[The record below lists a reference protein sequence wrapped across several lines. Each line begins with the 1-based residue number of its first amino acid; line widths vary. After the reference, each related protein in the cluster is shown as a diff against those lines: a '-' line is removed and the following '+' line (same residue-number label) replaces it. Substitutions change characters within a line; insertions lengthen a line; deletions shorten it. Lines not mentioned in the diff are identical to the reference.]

1 MLIGRDAELRTV
13 TRAVGGLA
21 GGQPFVI
28 GIVGDDGSGRTSL
41 LNAAAD
47 VARSD
52 GGLVLATRGT
62 GAELAPAYGGLLSLL
77 RPLERRF
84 DELAGPENAD
94 VLRSAMALRT
104 RPADP
109 LDVGIGVLR
118 LMTTLAEERPL
129 VVTVDDADGLD
140 PATVDALAFA
150 FGRLGVDAV
159 GALICLPPE
168 RQPVWNAVTTQRI
181 VLGALGVDDLAE
193 LVMANVPCEREPAH
207 ACATW
212 ADGNPLLAIELARS
226 LSDDERKGRRPL
238 PSLPRPTVRAVE
250 RMQAQ
255 LDALSEAARRALVVV
270 AADRTGRASVILG
283 ALAALGEAPGGL
295 DEAEEAGVISVDLD
309 SVSFRHPLLRPLCY
323 HLVAARS
330 RRAAHRAVAGALTEP
345 GDAAERA
352 WQLVA
357 SCAGPDDDVAAVLDL
372 VADDARRRGALV
384 EAATTLERAAALST
398 DPAGRRDRRRRAAVA
413 FLDAFAFDDALRLVE
428 PADGDGALLTVEAI
442 ERRDGPAVALIRFDS
457 ARVADPAVRA
467 DLLLAAGRTADAL
480 AAVEAAA
487 PGALVDSVRAAIE
500 PTLPL
505 PEEPSGSTASE
516 RRARRRWLGAAAE
529 RGVSTAHPRTV
540 DELVAAA
547 RAAAVRGAPADA
559 MSLLERGR
567 AAVPPGTERVAA
579 EVDAI
584 AARIEA
590 TAPSSDS
597 SLAALTKAERRV
609 AESVA
614 AGRTNREV
622 AEHLFV
628 SVKTVDFHLQ
638 SIYRKLALR
647 SRTEL
652 AVLMAGKGVMA

>member
-1 MLIGRDAELRTV
+1 MLVGRDAELRTA
-13 TRAVGGLA
+13 TRAVAGLS

-41 LNAAAD
+41 LNTAAEI
-47 VARSD
+47 ARSE
-52 GGLVLATRGT
+52 GSLVLAARGT

-84 DELAGPENAD
+84 DELAGAENAE
-94 VLRSAMALRT
+94 VLRCAMALRS
-104 RPADP
+104 RPADS

-129 VVTVDDADGLD
+129 VVAVDDADGLD

-159 GALICLPPE
+159 GALICLPPG
-168 RQPVWNAVTTQRI
+168 RQAVWEPVTTQRI
-181 VLGALGVDDLAE
+181 VLGPLGADELAA
-193 LVMANVPCEREPAH
+193 LVMANVACEPEPAQ
-207 ACATW
+207 ACAIW

-238 PSLPRPTVRAVE
+238 PTLPRPTVRAVE

-255 LDALSEAARRALVVV
+255 LDALGEGARRALVVV
-270 AADRTGRASVILG
+270 AADRTGRASVIVG
-283 ALAALGEAPGGL
+283 ALTALGEAPGGL
-295 DEAEEAGVISVDLD
+295 DEADEAGVISIDLD

-330 RRAAHRAVAGALTEP
+330 RRAAHRALAGALTEP
-345 GDAAERA
+345 ADAAERA

-384 EAATTLERAAALST
+384 EAATTLERAAALSV
-398 DPAGRRDRRRRAAVA
+398 DPAGRRERRRRAAVA
-413 FLDAFAFDDALRLVE
+413 FLDSYAFDDALRLLDLDDSE
-428 PADGDGALLTVEAI
+428 GALLAVEAV

-457 ARVADPAVRA
+457 TGAGDTAVRA
-467 DLLLAAGRTADAL
+467 DLLVACGRTADAL
-480 AAVEAAA
+480 AAVEGAH
-487 PGALVDSVRAAIE
+487 PGSLMDSVRAAIE
-500 PTLPL
+500 PALPL
-505 PEEPSGSTASE
+505 PPEPSGSTAID
-516 RRARRRWLGAAAE
+516 RRARRRWLGAAAD

-559 MSLLERGR
+559 TSFLERAR
-567 AAVPPGTERVAA
+567 AAVPPGAERVAA

-584 AARIEA
+584 TERLEA
-590 TAPSSDS
+590 TASSSDN
-597 SLAALTKAERRV
+597 SLGALTKAERRV

-652 AVLMAGKGVMA
+652 AVLMAGKGVPA

>member
-1 MLIGRDAELRTV
+1 MLIGRDAELRTA
-13 TRAVGGLA
+13 TRAVSGLG

-41 LNAAAD
+41 LNAATE

-52 GGLVLATRGT
+52 GHLVLATRGT
-62 GAELAPAYGGLLSLL
+62 GADLAPAYGGLLSLL

-84 DELAGPENAD
+84 DELTGAEDAD
-94 VLRSAMALRT
+94 VLRSAMALRS

-118 LMTTLAEERPL
+118 LITTLAEERPVL
-129 VVTVDDADGLD
+129 VAVDDADGLD

-150 FGRLGVDAV
+150 LGRLGVDAV

-168 RQPVWNAVTTQRI
+168 RHAVWDPVTTQRI
-181 VLGALGVDDLAE
+181 VLGPLGADDLAE
-193 LVMANVPCEREPAH
+193 LVMANVPCAPEPAH

-226 LSDDERKGRRPL
+226 LSEDERHGRRPL

-255 LDALSEAARRALVVV
+255 LDALGEAARRALVVV

-295 DEAEEAGVISVDLD
+295 DEAEEAGVISVGLD

-330 RRAAHRAVAGALTEP
+330 RRAAHRALAGALTEP

-384 EAATTLERAAALST
+384 EAATTLERAASLSV
-398 DPAGRRDRRRRAAVA
+398 DLAGRRERRRRAAVA
-413 FLDAFAFDDALRLVE
+413 FLDALAFDDALRLLDLD
-428 PADGDGALLTVEAI
+428 DGEGALLAIEAV
-442 ERRDGPAVALIRFDS
+442 ERRDGPAVALIRFDAAGS
-457 ARVADPAVRA
+457 ADAAVRG
-467 DLLLAAGRTADAL
+467 DLLLACGRRADAAAAVGGAGENAL
-480 AAVEAAA
+480 AA
-487 PGALVDSVRAAIE
+487 SVRAAIE
-500 PTLPL
+500 PSRPL
-505 PEEPSGSTASE
+505 PDEPSGSTAHD
-516 RRARRRWLGAAAE
+516 RRARRRWLGAAAD
-529 RGVSTAHPRTV
+529 RGVAMAHPKTV
-540 DELVAAA
+540 DELAAAA
-547 RAAAVRGAPADA
+547 RAASVRGAPADA
-559 MSLLERGR
+559 TSFLERAR
-567 AAVPPGTERVAA
+567 AAVPPGAARVSAEVAA
-579 EVDAI
+579 LAERLE
-584 AARIEA
+584 AAS
-590 TAPSSDS
+590 PSSDS

-652 AVLMAGKGVMA
+652 AVLMAGRGVLT

>member
-1 MLIGRDAELRTV
+1 MLVGRDAELRAA
-13 TRAVGGLA
+13 TRALAGLG

-28 GIVGDDGSGRTSL
+28 AIVGDDGSGRTSL
-41 LNAAAD
+41 LSAATEAS
-47 VARSD
+47 RSD
-52 GGLVLATRGT
+52 NSLVLATRGT
-62 GAELAPAYGGLLSLL
+62 GVELAPAYGGLLSLL

-84 DELAGPENAD
+84 DELAGAENAD
-94 VLRSAMALRT
+94 VLRAAMTLRS
-104 RPADP
+104 RPADS

-118 LMTTLAEERPL
+118 LMTTLAEEQP
-129 VVTVDDADGLD
+129 VIVAVDDADGLD

-150 FGRLGVDAV
+150 FGHLGVDAV
-159 GALICLPPE
+159 GALLCLPPE
-168 RQPVWNAVTTQRI
+168 PHASWDPVTTQRI
-181 VLGALGVDDLAE
+181 VLGPLGVDALAE
-193 LVMANVPCEREPAH
+193 LVIANVPCEPEPAR
-207 ACATW
+207 ACAAW

-226 LSDDERKGRRPL
+226 LSDDERTGRRPL

-255 LDALSEAARRALVVV
+255 LDALDEPARRALVVV
-270 AADRTGRASVILG
+270 AADRTGRPSVVLG

-309 SVSFRHPLLRPLCY
+309 SVTFRHPLLRPLCY

-330 RRAAHRAVAGALTEP
+330 RRAAHRALAGALTEP
-345 GDAAERA
+345 GDGAERA

-384 EAATTLERAAALST
+384 EAATTLERAASLSAG
-398 DPAGRRDRRRRAAVA
+398 PAGRRDRRRRAAVA
-413 FLDAFAFDDALRLVE
+413 FLDALAFEDALRLLDVD
-428 PADGDGALLTVEAI
+428 DGEGALLAVEAV
-442 ERRDGPAVALIRFDS
+442 ERRDGPAVALIRFDAAGS
-457 ARVADPAVRA
+457 ADAAVRA
-467 DLLLAAGRTADAL
+467 DLLLACGRTADAQAAVGGADEGAL
-480 AAVEAAA
+480 AA
-487 PGALVDSVRAAIE
+487 SVRAAIE

-505 PEEPSGSTASE
+505 PDEPFGSTAHD
-516 RRARRRWLGAAAE
+516 RRARRRWLGAAAD
-529 RGVSTAHPRTV
+529 RGITTLHPRTV

-547 RAAAVRGAPADA
+547 RAAAVQGAPADA
-559 MSLLERGR
+559 TSFLERAR
-567 AAVPPGTERVAA
+567 AAVPRGADRVTADVNALGERLEAA
-579 EVDAI
+579 A
-584 AARIEA
+584 
-590 TAPSSDS
+590 APSAS

-652 AVLMAGKGVMA
+652 AVLMAGAMA

>member
-1 MLIGRDAELRTV
+1 MLIGRDAELRTA
-13 TRAVGGLA
+13 TRAVAGLA

-28 GIVGDDGSGRTSL
+28 GIVGDEGSGRTSL

-47 VARSD
+47 AARSD

-84 DELAGPENAD
+84 DELAGAENAD
-94 VLRSAMALRT
+94 VLRSAMALRA
-104 RPADP
+104 RSADP

-118 LMTTLAEERPL
+118 VLTTLAEERP
-129 VVTVDDADGLD
+129 VVVAVDDADGLD

-159 GALICLPPE
+159 GVLIGLPPE
-168 RQPVWNAVTTQRI
+168 RQPVWDPVTTQRI
-181 VLGALGVDDLAE
+181 TLRPLGVDDLAV
-193 LVMANVPCEREPAH
+193 LVMTNVPCEAEPAL

-226 LSDDERKGRRPL
+226 LSDDERMGRRPL
-238 PSLPRPTVRAVE
+238 PSLPRPTVRAVD

-255 LDALSEAARRALVVV
+255 LDALSEAARRALVMV
-270 AADRTGRASVILG
+270 AADRTGRSAVILA

-295 DEAEEAGVISVDLD
+295 DEAEEAGVVFVDLD

-330 RRAAHRAVAGALTEP
+330 RRVAHRAIAGALTEP

-357 SCAGPDDDVAAVLDL
+357 SCAGPDDDVAGVLDL

-384 EAATTLERAAALST
+384 EAATTLERAAALSV
-398 DPAGRRDRRRRAAVA
+398 DPAGRQERRRRAATA
-413 FLDAFAFDDALRLVE
+413 FLDAFAFDDALRLLDTD
-428 PADGDGALLTVEAI
+428 DGDGALLTAEAV
-442 ERRDGPAVALIRFDS
+442 ERRDGSAVALIRFDS
-457 ARVADPAVRA
+457 AGVDDPAVRA
-467 DLLLAAGRTADAL
+467 DLLLASGRTVDAL
-480 AAVEAAA
+480 AAVAGAD
-487 PGALVDSVRAAIE
+487 PGALVDSVRATIDTAR
-500 PTLPL
+500 PL
-505 PEEPSGSTASE
+505 PEEPSGSTARD
-516 RRARRRWLGAAAE
+516 RRARRRWLSAAAE
-529 RGVSTAHPRTV
+529 RGVATAHPRTV

-547 RAAAVRGAPADA
+547 RAAEVRGAPSDA
-559 MSLLERGR
+559 TSLLERAR
-567 AAVPPGTERVAA
+567 AAVPPGAERVAA
-579 EVDAI
+579 EVGAM
-584 AARIEA
+584 AARIDA
-590 TAPSSDS
+590 AVPSPGS
-597 SLAALTKAERRV
+597 SLATLTKAERRV
-609 AESVA
+609 AQSVA

-652 AVLMAGKGVMA
+652 AVLMAGKGVLA